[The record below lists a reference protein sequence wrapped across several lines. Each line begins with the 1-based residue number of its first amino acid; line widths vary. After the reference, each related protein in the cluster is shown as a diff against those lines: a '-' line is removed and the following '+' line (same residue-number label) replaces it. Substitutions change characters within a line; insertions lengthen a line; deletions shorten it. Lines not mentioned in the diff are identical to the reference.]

1 MNRETADR
9 RAAELRRVIDRHN
22 RLYYQLDAPEIP
34 DSEYD
39 ALLREL
45 TDIEEHFPDLATPD
59 SPTRRVGAPPL
70 DKFPAYTHRTPML
83 SLSNAF
89 DDAEVEAFDR
99 RIRERLGVE
108 TVDYTAEPKFDGL
121 AVSLVYEDGVL
132 VHGSTRGDG
141 FTGEEVTANVRTV
154 LTIPLRLRGETVPKG
169 LEVRGE
175 VILLREDFAKLNRA
189 QRERGEKEFANP
201 RNAAAGS
208 LRQLD
213 SRVTASRPLSFFAYS
228 LDWADG
234 LDLPATQAEAMN
246 LLVRLGFSVCPECRV
261 VSGTPG
267 LLAFYREILS
277 RRDSLPYDI
286 DGVVYKL
293 NNRAAQETVG
303 SVARAPRWALAHKF
317 PAQEALTEI
326 VGIDTSVGRTGV
338 LTPVARLKPVFV
350 GGATVTNATLHN
362 EDEIR
367 RKDVRVGD
375 TVVIRRAGEVIP
387 EVVSVLLEKRPPD
400 AREFR
405 MPGHC
410 PVCGSF
416 TARAAGEAATRCTG
430 GLFCPAQRK
439 RALLHFG
446 SRRALDIEGLGEKL
460 VDQLVDRDL
469 VKTPADLFRL
479 RREDLVLLDR
489 LADLSSENLVQ
500 AVARSRRTTLA
511 RFIYALGIP
520 DVGETTARDLALFFG
535 SLDLLMEARTETL
548 RFVPNIGVE
557 VAASI
562 SSFFSEEHNRQ
573 VIADLR
579 ELGVGWE
586 ETPMEEGSRTMP
598 LSRLISF
605 FAVPE
610 VGGVRA
616 EALESRFGTL
626 EALQAAEDRDLR
638 EVPGISPGAAVG
650 VRQLLNDPGFLEV
663 TRQLRACGFTWTAEA
678 QGKDQPKAG
687 EAESSAVSGKAFV
700 LTGTLAGFTRD
711 EAKEMIESRGGRV
724 SGSVSKKTDY
734 VVAGADPGSKL
745 TKAEALGVPVLDEA
759 AFLALLGL
767 PHQ

>member
-1 MNRETADR
+1 MNRETADK
-9 RAAELRRVIDRHN
+9 RAADLRRVIDRHN

-45 TDIEEHFPDLATPD
+45 TDIEERFPELATPD

-70 DKFPAYTHRTPML
+70 DKFPAYAHRTPML

-89 DDAEVEAFDR
+89 DDGEVEAFDR

-108 TVDYTAEPKFDGL
+108 TIDYTAEPKFDGL
-121 AVSLVYEDGVL
+121 AVSLIYENGVL
-132 VHGSTRGDG
+132 AHGSTRGDG

-154 LTIPLRLRGETVPKG
+154 RTIPLRLLGEAVPKG

-189 QRERGEKEFANP
+189 QQERGEKEFANP

-213 SRVTASRPLSFFAYS
+213 SRVTASRPLSFFAYT

-234 LDLPATQAEAMN
+234 LNLPATQAGAMD
-246 LLVRLGFSVCPECRV
+246 LLSRLGFSVCPERRV
-261 VSGTPG
+261 VSGASG
-267 LLAFYREILS
+267 LLAYYREILA

-293 NNRAAQETVG
+293 NDRAAQETVG

-326 VGIDTSVGRTGV
+326 VNIEVSVGRTGT

-375 TVVIRRAGEVIP
+375 TVVVRRAGEVIP
-387 EVVSVLLEKRPPD
+387 EVVSVLPDRRPPGTI
-400 AREFR
+400 EFR
-405 MPGHC
+405 MPERC
-410 PVCGSF
+410 PVCGSV
-416 TARAAGEAATRCTG
+416 AVRVPGEAATRCTG

-500 AVARSRRTTLA
+500 AVARSRLTTLA

-579 ELGVGWE
+579 EQGVEWE
-586 ETPMEEGSRTMP
+586 ETPAAEGSRPMP

-616 EALESRFGTL
+616 EALERRFGSL
-626 EALQAAEDRDLR
+626 EALQAADERDIR
-638 EVPGISPGAAVG
+638 EFPGISPGAAAG
-650 VRQLLNDPGFLEV
+650 VRQLLNDQGFQEV
-663 TRQLRACGFTWTAEA
+663 TRQLRKCGITWTGEA
-678 QGKDQPKAG
+678 PGKDRPEAG
-687 EAESSAVSGKAFV
+687 EAESSAVFGKTFV

-745 TKAEALGVPVLDEA
+745 TKAEALGVPVLDET
-759 AFLALLGL
+759 AFLALLSH
-767 PHQ
+767 PNE